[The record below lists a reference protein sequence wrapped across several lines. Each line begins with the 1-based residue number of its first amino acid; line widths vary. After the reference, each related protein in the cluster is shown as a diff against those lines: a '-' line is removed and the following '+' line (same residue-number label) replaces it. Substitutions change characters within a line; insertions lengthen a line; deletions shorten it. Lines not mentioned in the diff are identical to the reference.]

1 MGVIRDMRDSRGLSG
16 WDVSRCEVKIF
27 QDDTGFGRASM
38 LAMTRTRKLECWA
51 KWERID
57 ISWEIMVSE
66 EVLRRRKTRLR

>member
-1 MGVIRDMRDSRGLSG
+1 MGVNLERRDSRGLSG
-16 WDVSRCEVKIF
+16 WELSRCEVRIF

-57 ISWEIMVSE
+57 VSWERIFSE
-66 EVLRRRKTRLR
+66 DVLRRRKTRLR